1 MKSFIVY
8 KSDGKIVRTGS
19 CVDSDFDMQA
29 GEDEFVIEGIADDT
43 LSIISDG
50 KIVNAPEADAPNTD
64 DLIHQTQK
72 ESRANRN
79 VRLQKS
85 DWTQFPDSPLTAE
98 QKAEWATYRQALRDI
113 PATYSDADSLDAII
127 WPIQPEV

>member
-1 MKSFIVY
+1 VKSFIVY

-29 GEDEFVIEGIADDT
+29 AEGEFVIEGIADDY
-43 LSIISDG
+43 LHAVSG
-50 KIVNAPEADAPNTD
+50 GEIVDAPEADAPNTA

-85 DWTQFPDSPLTAE
+85 DWTQFPDSPLSDAKKT
-98 QKAEWATYRQALRDI
+98 EWATYRQALRDI
-113 PATYSDADSLDAII
+113 PETYSDTTSLDDII
-127 WPIQPEV
+127 WPTKPE

>member
-50 KIVNAPEADAPNTD
+50 KIVNAPEADATNTD

-79 VRLQKS
+79 ARLQKS
-85 DWTQFPDSPLTAE
+85 DWTQFPDSPLTTE
-98 QKAEWATYRQALRDI
+98 KKAEWMTYRQALRDV
-113 PATYSDADSLDAII
+113 PSNNANVTSLDDII
-127 WPIQPEV
+127 WPTKPE

>member
-29 GEDEFVIEGIADDT
+29 GEDEFVIEGIADDY
-43 LSIISDG
+43 LHAVSDG

-85 DWTQFPDSPLTAE
+85 DWTQFPDSPLTIAK
-98 QKAEWATYRQALRDI
+98 KAEWATYRQALRDV
-113 PATYSDADSLDAII
+113 PSNNANVTSLDDII
-127 WPIQPEV
+127 WPTKPE

>member
-29 GEDEFVIEGIADDT
+29 AEEEFVIEGIADDY
-43 LSIISDG
+43 LHAVSG
-50 KIVNAPEADAPNTD
+50 GEIVNAPEADAPNTS

-85 DWTQFPDSPLTAE
+85 DWTQFPDSPLSDAK
-98 QKAEWATYRQALRDI
+98 KAEWATYRQALRDV
-113 PATYSDADSLDAII
+113 PANNSDVTDLSDII
-127 WPIQPEV
+127 WPTKPE

>member
-79 VRLQKS
+79 ARLQKS
-85 DWTQFPDSPLTAE
+85 DWTQFPDSPLTTE
-98 QKAEWATYRQALRDI
+98 KKAEWMTYRQALRDV
-113 PATYSDADSLDAII
+113 PSNNANVTSLDDII
-127 WPIQPEV
+127 WPTKPE

>member
-1 MKSFIVY
+1 VKSFIVY

-50 KIVNAPEADAPNTD
+50 KIVNAPEADATNTD

-79 VRLQKS
+79 ARLQKS
-85 DWTQFPDSPLTAE
+85 DWTQFPDSPLTTE
-98 QKAEWATYRQALRDI
+98 KKAEWMTYRQALRDV
-113 PATYSDADSLDAII
+113 PSNNANVTSLDDII
-127 WPIQPEV
+127 WPTKPE

>member
-8 KSDGKIVRTGS
+8 KSDGVIVRTGS

-29 GEDEFVIEGIADDT
+29 AEGEFVIEGIADDT
-43 LSIISDG
+43 LSVISDG
-50 KIVNAPEADAPNTD
+50 KIVNAPEINAPNTAE
-64 DLIHQTQK
+64 LISQTQK

-85 DWTQFPDSPLTAE
+85 DWTQFPDSPLSDA
-98 QKAEWATYRQALRDI
+98 KKSEWTTYRQALRDV
-113 PATYSDADSLDAII
+113 PSNNANVTSLDDII
-127 WPIQPEV
+127 WPTKPE

>member
-1 MKSFIVY
+1 VKSFIVY